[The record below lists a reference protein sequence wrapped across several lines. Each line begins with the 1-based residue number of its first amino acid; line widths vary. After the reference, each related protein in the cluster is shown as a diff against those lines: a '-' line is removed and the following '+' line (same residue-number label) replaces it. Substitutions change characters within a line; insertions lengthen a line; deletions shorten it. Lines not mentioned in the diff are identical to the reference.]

1 MPLTALVTGANGVF
15 GRHICAGLVKHGYEV
30 VAVVRDEAKG
40 AALVSTLG
48 SSCSFRVAD
57 LSSGPSISALAA
69 SFGADRPL
77 NALVNNA
84 AITPT
89 AREESA
95 EGVELQWA
103 VNVLG
108 YHRLVKSF
116 LPQLRL
122 AEREARVVFVASFY
136 AGGLNLADPQ
146 FKAAP
151 YSADAA
157 YRASKQADRMLAAA
171 WAGSDDGTGVL
182 FTSCHPG
189 VATSNVSLG
198 LGFDLD
204 RSEKAA
210 VAGAQTPLFLATAP
224 AESLENGGY
233 YADSRLSRCEYCSDT
248 AGCTELFKLCEGAD

>member
-1 MPLTALVTGANGVF
+1 
-15 GRHICAGLVKHGYEV
+15 
-30 VAVVRDEAKG
+30 
-40 AALVSTLG
+40 
-48 SSCSFRVAD
+48 
-57 LSSGPSISALAA
+57 
-69 SFGADRPL
+69 
-77 NALVNNA
+77 
-84 AITPT
+84 
-89 AREESA
+89 
-95 EGVELQWA
+95 
-103 VNVLG
+103 
-108 YHRLVKSF
+108 
-116 LPQLRL
+116 
-122 AEREARVVFVASFY
+122 
-136 AGGLNLADPQ
+136 
-146 FKAAP
+146 
-151 YSADAA
+151 
-157 YRASKQADRMLAAA
+157 MLAAA

>member
-1 MPLTALVTGANGVF
+1 M
-15 GRHICAGLVKHGYEV
+15 
-30 VAVVRDEAKG
+30 
-40 AALVSTLG
+40 
-48 SSCSFRVAD
+48 VAD
-57 LSSGPSISALAA
+57 LSSGPSISALAE
-69 SFGADRPL
+69 SFGVDRPL
-77 NALVNNA
+77 HALVNNA

-89 AREESA
+89 ARQESA

-116 LPQLRL
+116 LPQLQL
-122 AEREARVVFVASFY
+122 AAGEARVVFVASFY
-136 AGGLNLADPQ
+136 AGGLRLADPE

-157 YRASKQADRMLAAA
+157 YRASKQANRMLAAA
-171 WAGSDDGTGVL
+171 WASSDQGTGLL

-210 VAGAQTPLFLATAP
+210 VAGAQTPLFLANCAR
-224 AESLENGGY
+224 G
-233 YADSRLSRCEYCSDT
+233 DSGKRRVLRGLALVTTSVATRQGALSSSSYVKVCARRVSKLYGICTPNFRCARCF
-248 AGCTELFKLCEGAD
+248 AGPPVAGWLSASAFVS